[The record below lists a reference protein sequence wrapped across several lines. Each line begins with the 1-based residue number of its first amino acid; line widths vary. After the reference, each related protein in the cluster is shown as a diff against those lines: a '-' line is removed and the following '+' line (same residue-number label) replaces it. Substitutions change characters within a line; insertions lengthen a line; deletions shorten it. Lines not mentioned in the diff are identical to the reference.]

1 MFKPKVEAFVA
12 GTIPQQRRTASVNS
26 FVGRK
31 HFCINTSLH
40 FFTLQ
45 NRRPRSVVP
54 PVQLSSADGLSDSFE
69 DESQPE
75 MHVYKK
81 RGQRREA
88 SQGDL
93 LPFDVSIG
101 TPPPEYLGRFKLDP
115 RTHCGDIVEHAGRHF
130 VVKSVRMRYK
140 YLQGQYKMIGKA
152 IEVKSLARKAIESY
166 LEKAYQDS

>member
-1 MFKPKVEAFVA
+1 M
-12 GTIPQQRRTASVNS
+12 
-26 FVGRK
+26 
-31 HFCINTSLH
+31 
-40 FFTLQ
+40 
-45 NRRPRSVVP
+45 
-54 PVQLSSADGLSDSFE
+54 
-69 DESQPE
+69 
-75 MHVYKK
+75 YKK